1 MQSFDIKPKRRAQNI
16 GFISTRLA
24 GTDGVSLETA
34 KWADV
39 FEADGFSCFYFA
51 GELDRPKESSY
62 LSEEAHFTHPEIE
75 EIQEKCFGMTRRDRS
90 LTRKIEEVKEK
101 LKDDIYAFIEKFE
114 IDILIPENA
123 LTIPMNIPLGLAITE
138 VLIETEMPAIAH
150 HHDFYWE
157 RDRFMTNAVWD

>member
-1 MQSFDIKPKRRAQNI
+1 MQTFDVKPKRRANNI

-39 FEADGFSCFYFA
+39 FEGERFSCFYFA
-51 GELDRPKESSY
+51 GELDRPEECSY

-75 EIQEKCFGMTRRDRS
+75 KIQGKCFGVTKRDRS
-90 LTRKIEEVKEK
+90 VTRKIEEIKEK
-101 LKDDIYAFIEKFE
+101 LKDDIYAFIKKFE

-123 LTIPMNIPLGLAITE
+123 LTIPMNIPL
-138 VLIETEMPAIAH
+138 
-150 HHDFYWE
+150 
-157 RDRFMTNAVWD
+157 